1 MQRLLEYIT
10 HHPYL
15 AGGALAIAIAVVV
28 NEILERVKGVGAIS
42 ASQAVLMMN
51 QGALLLDVRG
61 KDVYD
66 AGHIGD
72 ARNVNESELA
82 SSADSF
88 KKWREKNII
97 VYCDSGMR
105 SAAAARTLGKLGF
118 AKTYSLAG
126 GLDGWRKDNLP
137 VVKSTSGKGQG
148 K

>member
-28 NEILERVKGVGAIS
+28 NEVLERAKSFAAIS

-51 QGALLLDVRG
+51 QGALLLDVRA
-61 KDVYD
+61 KDAFD

-72 ARNVNESELA
+72 ARNVAEAELA
-82 SSADSF
+82 GSTDSL
-88 KKWREKNII
+88 KKWREKSVI
-97 VYCDSGMR
+97 VYCDSGVR
-105 SAAAARTLGKLGF
+105 SAAAARTLTQLGF
-118 AKTYSLAG
+118 AKVYSLAG
-126 GLDGWRKDNLP
+126 GMEGWRKENLP
-137 VVKSTSGKGQG
+137 VVKSTGKGQG

>member
-1 MQRLLEYIT
+1 VL
-10 HHPYL
+10 
-15 AGGALAIAIAVVV
+15 V
-28 NEILERVKGVGAIS
+28 NEFLERARSAGAIS

-72 ARNVNESELA
+72 ARNVAEGELE
-82 SSADSF
+82 SSADSL

-97 VYCDSGMR
+97 VYCDSGLR
-105 SAAAARTLGKLGF
+105 SAAAARTLIKLGF
-118 AKTYSLAG
+118 AKVHSLAG
-126 GLDGWRKDNLP
+126 GIEGWRKENLP
-137 VVKSTSGKGQG
+137 VVKTTGKGSS

>member
-1 MQRLLEYIT
+1 MQRLLEYIA

-15 AGGALAIAIAVVV
+15 AGGALALAIAVLV
-28 NEILERVKGVGAIS
+28 NEFLERARSAGAIS

-72 ARNVNESELA
+72 ARNVSEGELE
-82 SSADSF
+82 SSADSL

-97 VYCDSGMR
+97 VYCDSGLR
-105 SAAAARTLGKLGF
+105 SAAAARTLIKLGF
-118 AKTYSLAG
+118 AKVHSLAG
-126 GLDGWRKDNLP
+126 GIEGWRKENLP
-137 VVKSTSGKGQG
+137 VVKTTGKGSS

>member
-1 MQRLLEYIT
+1 MQRLLEYIA

-15 AGGALAIAIAVVV
+15 AGGALALAIAVLV
-28 NEILERVKGVGAIS
+28 NEFLERARNAGAIS
-42 ASQAVLMMN
+42 AAQAVLMMN
-51 QGALLLDVRG
+51 QGALLLDVRA

-72 ARNVNESELA
+72 ARNVAEGELE

-105 SAAAARTLGKLGF
+105 SAAAARTLLKLGF
-118 AKTYSLAG
+118 AKVHNLAG
-126 GLDGWRKDNLP
+126 GLDAWRKENLP
-137 VVKSTSGKGQG
+137 VVKTAAGKNSA